1 MTVTGKAIS
10 IFCAVV
16 LSLICASVVCFAMF
30 SIMIQA
36 PVSNPFVWWS
46 LTSYTGVAAV
56 FGSIFL
62 LTFCVLMS
70 RYLFAL
76 RRARQD

>member
-1 MTVTGKAIS
+1 MAVIGKAIS

-16 LSLICASVVCFAMF
+16 LSLICASVACFAVF

-36 PVSNPFVWWS
+36 PVSNPLVWWS
-46 LTSYTGVAAV
+46 LTSYTGFAAV

-62 LTFCVLMS
+62 LTFFVLMS
-70 RYLFAL
+70 GYLSAL
-76 RRARQD
+76 RRARQN

>member
-1 MTVTGKAIS
+1 
-10 IFCAVV
+10 
-16 LSLICASVVCFAMF
+16 MF

-46 LTSYTGVAAV
+46 LTSYTGFAAV

-62 LTFCVLMS
+62 LTFCMLM
-70 RYLFAL
+70 RLYVFAL